1 MRRHTRWLA
10 SVAMVVHRGL
20 PSRSCRQE
28 RRLSRMRCRGWAAAM
43 AITLLATSC
52 AGTTTSSPV
61 RRPVASTP
69 RRSPAR
75 PGPAHARP
83 SATDTSEPAG
93 VVTTPE
99 TPAAAT
105 VPRGTA
111 PTSELVTEPD
121 DGMQPIYSLLSSA
134 RRALDMTMYELADPE
149 AVDILEADAARGVVV
164 RVLLDRA
171 YSGAYVN
178 AAAAAELGA
187 HGVSV
192 RWAPPGTIFHQ
203 KTITVDDRTSAIMTL
218 NLTSRYYASSRDFA
232 VITTDVADVDA
243 IVEVFNEDWTSS
255 GPPGTG
261 PAATNLVWSPGALAP
276 ILALINSAQH
286 SLLIESEEMGD
297 PDVVDA
303 LEEAAHRGV
312 SVHVVMTYS
321 PSFAPELT
329 DLADAHV
336 DVSTYASD
344 APLYI
349 HAKVIVVDGTTAFV
363 GSQNFSET
371 SLDHN
376 RELGIVTRDPSIVES
391 LTHTVSSDV
400 AGATAF
406 DPGSPASGLAPPGTA
421 AGSTG
426 AWCHA
431 SASPADDGYA
441 GDYDV
446 SVSSDQPGDRATA
459 SDAGD
464 TYGVDTDGSG
474 SAIIRLWHTS
484 PGEMISVTV
493 GAASCSTTA

>member
-1 MRRHTRWLA
+1 
-10 SVAMVVHRGL
+10 
-20 PSRSCRQE
+20 
-28 RRLSRMRCRGWAAAM
+28 
-43 AITLLATSC
+43 
-52 AGTTTSSPV
+52 
-61 RRPVASTP
+61 
-69 RRSPAR
+69 
-75 PGPAHARP
+75 
-83 SATDTSEPAG
+83 
-93 VVTTPE
+93 
-99 TPAAAT
+99 
-105 VPRGTA
+105 
-111 PTSELVTEPD
+111 
-121 DGMQPIYSLLSSA
+121 
-134 RRALDMTMYELADPE
+134 
-149 AVDILEADAARGVVV
+149 
-164 RVLLDRA
+164 
-171 YSGAYVN
+171 
-178 AAAAAELGA
+178 
-187 HGVSV
+187 
-192 RWAPPGTIFHQ
+192 
-203 KTITVDDRTSAIMTL
+203 VDDRTSAVMTL

-232 VITTDVADVDA
+232 LITTDVADVDA
-243 IVEVFNEDWTSS
+243 IVQVFNEDWTSS

-276 ILALINSAQH
+276 ILALIDSAQH
-286 SLLIESEEMGD
+286 SLLVESEEMGD

-303 LEEAAHRGV
+303 LEAAAHRGV

-329 DLADAHV
+329 DLADAGV

-349 HAKVIVVDGTTAFV
+349 HAKVIVVDGTTALI
-363 GSQNFSET
+363 GSQNFSEA

-400 AGATAF
+400 AGATTF
-406 DPGSPASGLAPPGTA
+406 DPDSPVSGHAPPGTA

-426 AWCHA
+426 AWCKA

-446 SVSSDQPGDRATA
+446 SVNSDEPGDRATA